1 METKEKEGLF
11 CVYPDGNFHK
21 PDDCVWSNVHD
32 RHILKSEARQTVVDD
47 WVHEDEDDWVF
58 CHDAQLWAHVDD
70 SWYCEFSSECYYD
83 DTYQGKTVNAEY
95 IHEEYAGNNDYRWL
109 GRGQNEGLWCH
120 IDDCVYCDDIDE
132 YVEHDEAHWC
142 ESNGEYY
149 WDEDN
154 VSPEEDD
161 EHICD
166 YASSPAPDNLNA
178 AWMNSSVPFSIGF
191 EVEKTTFN
199 LGGNIQQDRG
209 DYVGARDIFKGY
221 ETDSSCGVEAIT
233 NILPLG
239 SPRSNARKRVFEM
252 IDDANEVINSPYN
265 TKCGGHINISVKDM
279 SAYDLLDRI
288 RGNMAIMYA
297 MYRYRLRRS
306 YVYQNKKM
314 KRDDNTKYSPVHVK
328 SGGVL
333 EIRLPSAVANVKQMK
348 HRYDFMYKFLHHSVN
363 TRRTY
368 AQLLDDVDHILMRM
382 YKRDRDKVDAVKKL
396 SHYFRKYIL
405 NDENDSRIEYYLER
419 TED

>member
-1 METKEKEGLF
+1 
-11 CVYPDGNFHK
+11 
-21 PDDCVWSNVHD
+21 
-32 RHILKSEARQTVVDD
+32 
-47 WVHEDEDDWVF
+47 
-58 CHDAQLWAHVDD
+58 
-70 SWYCEFSSECYYD
+70 
-83 DTYQGKTVNAEY
+83 
-95 IHEEYAGNNDYRWL
+95 
-109 GRGQNEGLWCH
+109 
-120 IDDCVYCDDIDE
+120 
-132 YVEHDEAHWC
+132 
-142 ESNGEYY
+142 
-149 WDEDN
+149 
-154 VSPEEDD
+154 
-161 EHICD
+161 
-166 YASSPAPDNLNA
+166 
-178 AWMNSSVPFSIGF
+178 
-191 EVEKTTFN
+191 
-199 LGGNIQQDRG
+199 
-209 DYVGARDIFKGY
+209 
-221 ETDSSCGVEAIT
+221 
-233 NILPLG
+233 
-239 SPRSNARKRVFEM
+239 M

-265 TKCGGHINISVKDM
+265 TRCGGHINISVKGM

-333 EIRLPSAVANVKQMK
+333 EIRLPSAVANAGQLK

-368 AQLLDDVDHILMRM
+368 GQLLDDVDHILMRM
-382 YKRDRDKVDAVKKL
+382 YKRDRQKVDAVKDL

>member
-11 CVYPDGNFHK
+11 CTYPVGDFHK

-32 RHILKSEARQTVVDD
+32 RHILKSEARQTVDDD
-47 WVHEDEDDWVF
+47 WVHEDENDWVL
-58 CHDAQLWAHVDD
+58 CYDVDLYAHGDDA
-70 SWYCEFSSECYYD
+70 WYCEFSSEWYYEED
-83 DTYQGKTVNAEY
+83 YRGRTVNDEDIY
-95 IHEEYAGNNDYRWL
+95 EERATHYDYRLL
-109 GRGQNEGLWCH
+109 GRGTNGGLWAH
-120 IDDCVYCDDIDE
+120 IDDCAYCEDIGE
-132 YVEHDEAHWC
+132 FVEVDEAHWC
-142 ESNGEYY
+142 ERSGDYY
-149 WDEDN
+149 WDEDY
-154 VSPEEDD
+154 VSSSDD
-161 EHICD
+161 EHISGYSD
-166 YASSPAPDNLNA
+166 SPEPYNLNTIHT
-178 AWMNSSVPFSIGF
+178 SGYVPFSIGF
-191 EVEKTTFN
+191 EIEKTMFKVHGT
-199 LGGNIQQDRG
+199 IQEDRG
-209 DYVGARDIFKGY
+209 DYVGALDIFSGY

-239 SPRSNARKRVFEM
+239 SPRSDARKRVFQM
-252 IDDANEVINSPYN
+252 IDDASEVINSPYN
-265 TKCGGHINISVKDM
+265 TKCGGHINISVRNM

-328 SGGVL
+328 RDGVL
-333 EIRLPSAVANVKQMK
+333 EIRLPSAVANVGQLK

-368 AQLLDDVDHILMRM
+368 DQLLDDVDHILMRM
-382 YKRDRDKVDAVKKL
+382 YKRDRGKVDAVKSL
-396 SHYFRKYIL
+396 SHYFRRYIL
-405 NDENDSRIEYYLER
+405 NDENDRKIEYYLER